1 MDLNETIETSMLFRS
16 AELDRATIDEKK
28 RTVTFSMS
36 SEYPVQRWDAIE
48 ILEHGKGSVDLSFLN
63 SGNAPLLKDH
73 DRMIQTGVIESARMV
88 DRRLIGIARFGSTPE
103 AQAEF
108 KEVIDGIRSNVSL
121 GYRVNEIVYEQDAD
135 GHEVYRVTKWA
146 PLEVSVVS
154 VPADPSVGVGRE
166 AGEKFKT
173 QIIKKRSPITMD
185 ENEKLSGED
194 IRTIIALCKASKMSD
209 RVQELVQANT
219 SVEKV
224 RALGLAE
231 IERRDA
237 YEDVVSIPPSLGLSH
252 REIRQFSLMKI
263 CRAVVNPSDRKAQ
276 EDASYEF
283 EVSASFQKIMG
294 RSAKGIATIPP
305 DILAHDN
312 RPPHLRDLSVQT
324 SPAGGYLVGEKLL
337 FGSFIEKLDNA
348 MVTVKFG
355 ATILRDL
362 TGDIAIPKSTGRAS
376 SYWVREN
383 RDITESDQTFGQ
395 VTLRPKTVGAF
406 TDITRRLMIQS
417 GMDVENLIQSDLA
430 ITLGLAIDAAA
441 LNGSGSGGE
450 PPGIMQTNGIGS
462 VTLDATNT
470 PTWGDIVDIESAVA
484 VDNAL
489 AGNLGYTCNAVIAG
503 NMKQTAKE
511 TGYPTYILE
520 GNTLNGHPFFMS
532 NMVPVKNI
540 MFGNWRELVIGYW
553 SGLDLNVDTATLSKS
568 GGHRLVVLQDLD
580 IAVRHAE
587 SFAVGYKE

>member
-1 MDLNETIETSMLFRS
+1 MPDKIIETSMYYRM
-16 AELDRATIDEKK
+16 AELDRATLDEKK

-36 SEYPVQRWDAIE
+36 SEFPVQRWDGKE
-48 ILEHGKGSVDLSFLN
+48 ILDHGNGSVDLSFLN

-73 DRMIQTGVIESARMV
+73 DRMTQTGVIESARMV
-88 DRRLIGIARFGSTPE
+88 DRRLVGIARFGSTTE

-108 KEVIDGIRSNVSL
+108 QEVVDGIRSNVSL
-121 GYRVNEIVYEQDAD
+121 GYRVNKIVLEED
-135 GHEVYRVTKWA
+135 GDEGSVYRVMEWT
-146 PLEVSVVS
+146 PLEVSFVAIPS
-154 VPADPSVGVGRE
+154 DPTVGVGRD
-166 AGEKFKT
+166 AGVKFKT
-173 QIIKKRSPITMD
+173 QVIKKRSSITM
-185 ENEKLSGED
+185 EKKELSADAIREMLAIGGEFNFLKEAKEYID
-194 IRTIIALCKASKMSD
+194 AGKSLEEFRSFTMS
-209 RVQELVQANT
+209 ELA
-219 SVEKV
+219 
-224 RALGLAE
+224 
-231 IERRDA
+231 RRDA
-237 YEDVVSIPPSLGLSH
+237 YGDVVSIPPSLGLSH

-532 NMVPVKNI
+532 NMVPAQNI